1 MLVSMPAVSC
11 VSITYGARTSL
22 KCFTTSSSSTALV
35 ICAILKRNFLGYY
48 KCSVKII
55 LTYSRMY

>member
-22 KCFTTSSSSTALV
+22 KCFTTSSSTALV
-35 ICAILKRNFLGYY
+35 ICAILKQNFLGYY
-48 KCSVKII
+48 KCSVKKI
-55 LTYSRMY
+55 LTYSIMY